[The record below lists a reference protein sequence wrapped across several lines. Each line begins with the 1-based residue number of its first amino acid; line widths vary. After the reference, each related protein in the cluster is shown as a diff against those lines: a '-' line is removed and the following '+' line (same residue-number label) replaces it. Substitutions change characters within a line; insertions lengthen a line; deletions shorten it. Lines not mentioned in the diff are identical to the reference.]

1 MILHYL
7 PAANR
12 FHSQIDWLD
21 SWHSF
26 SFGQHYDPPRQGF
39 RALRV
44 INEDRIT
51 GGAGFGRHGHRD
63 MEILTYV
70 LDGALAH
77 KDSSGGAGTIRPGDA
92 QRMSAGTGIEHSEY
106 NASADEAV
114 HFLQIWL
121 QPARAGLTPGYEQA
135 ALAAVPEGASR
146 LDLVAGPDGGP
157 HAVTLHQDA
166 RICRAVLAEGRPLT
180 VDLATGRH
188 AWVQVARGQATVLG
202 RALATGDGLAV
213 SGAERLDL
221 AGAGELLVF
230 DLA

>member
-1 MILHYL
+1 MIVHHL
-7 PAANR
+7 PAAGR
-12 FHSQIDWLD
+12 FHTKIDWLD

-26 SFGQHYDPPRQGF
+26 SFGQHHDPERQGF

-44 INEDRIT
+44 INEDRVT
-51 GGAGFGRHGHRD
+51 PGAGFGRHGHRD

-106 NASADEAV
+106 NASADSAV

-121 QPARAGLTPGYEQA
+121 DPGQTGIAPGYEQVALPVA
-135 ALAAVPEGASR
+135 APGESR
-146 LDLVAGPDGGP
+146 IDLVGGPDAG
-157 HAVTLHQDA
+157 ANSVRIHQDA
-166 RICRAVLAEGRPLT
+166 RVWRVVLGKDAPI
-180 VDLATGRH
+180 VIDLAQGRQ
-188 AWVQVARGQATVLG
+188 AWVQVARGEAVAQERSLG
-202 RALATGDGLAV
+202 TGDGLAV
-213 SGAERLDL
+213 SGAARLDL